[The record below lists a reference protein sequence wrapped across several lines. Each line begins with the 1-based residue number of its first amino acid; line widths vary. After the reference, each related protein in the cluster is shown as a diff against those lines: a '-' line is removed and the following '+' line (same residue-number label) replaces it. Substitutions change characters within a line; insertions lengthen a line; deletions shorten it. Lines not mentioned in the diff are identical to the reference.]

1 MSIGQCWADGT
12 WEPSSWVVG
21 AWCPYT
27 PTPPVPVSLGFRGG
41 VPMQDYIF
49 LKKRKIWRD
58 DEDFIARQL
67 HDT

>member
-1 MSIGQCWADGT
+1 MSSIGKCWADGT
-12 WEPSSWVVG
+12 WEPTSWVVG

-27 PTPPVPVSLGFRGG
+27 PPTPINLGFRGG
-41 VPMQDYIF
+41 APIQDYTF
-49 LKKRKIWRD
+49 LKKRRIWRD